1 MRWMLSL
8 LLFLMMLIAHMRQC
22 SGISLHSIA
31 GEAAS
36 VHIMCGKNSDS
47 GVDISLVHDAAAG
60 APVGASIRRDVLF
73 NVLAECRVTKS
84 AGELDLMSYAS
95 WISSMAH
102 VDVMREVHPGM
113 LEYQLE
119 ARFLF
124 HIAYHGNTA
133 FVTPAIPLPHLP
145 TRRLPPLCLHLHLR
159 LRSKQRHF
167 ALRPCGCCPP
177 VVSPPPCSAL
187 MRSQVR
193 PTSACFRP
201 TTSRCWTWVPS
212 ALRAPACLAASRCLM
227 RSQVLLLL
235 QRHHVLLSRLPHF
248 FSRPALRVRNRP

>member
-1 MRWMLSL
+1 MS
-8 LLFLMMLIAHMRQC
+8 
-22 SGISLHSIA
+22 
-31 GEAAS
+31 
-36 VHIMCGKNSDS
+36 GKNSDS

-124 HIAYHGNTA
+124 HIAYHGNIVFVAPA
-133 FVTPAIPLPHLP
+133 FNLPP
-145 TRRLPPLCLHLHLR
+145 QFPSRRLPPLGLHVHLR

-167 ALRPCGCCPP
+167 ALRPCRCCPP
-177 VVSPPPCSAL
+177 VVSPLHPSTL
-187 MRSQVR
+187 TRS
-193 PTSACFRP
+193 
-201 TTSRCWTWVPS
+201 
-212 ALRAPACLAASRCLM
+212 
-227 RSQVLLLL
+227 
-235 QRHHVLLSRLPHF
+235 
-248 FSRPALRVRNRP
+248 